1 MKILYDAS
9 EGAGVLEAELLK
21 TLEKAASLCV
31 ESEGI
36 DPERTEVSL
45 ILVSGEEIQ
54 TLNRDYRGVDRVTDV
69 LSFPQYEDIR
79 ELPQEGDIP
88 IGDVVICLQ
97 KVREQACEFGH
108 SQEREMV
115 YLFVHS
121 ICHLL
126 GYDHMEKEDK
136 DEMRAKEE
144 KVMKQ
149 LGLER
154 KTDERG
160 I

>member
-1 MKILYDAS
+1 
-9 EGAGVLEAELLK
+9 
-21 TLEKAASLCV
+21 
-31 ESEGI
+31 
-36 DPERTEVSL
+36 
-45 ILVSGEEIQ
+45 
-54 TLNRDYRGVDRVTDV
+54 
-69 LSFPQYEDIR
+69 
-79 ELPQEGDIP
+79 
-88 IGDVVICLQ
+88 
-97 KVREQACEFGH
+97 
-108 SQEREMV
+108 MV